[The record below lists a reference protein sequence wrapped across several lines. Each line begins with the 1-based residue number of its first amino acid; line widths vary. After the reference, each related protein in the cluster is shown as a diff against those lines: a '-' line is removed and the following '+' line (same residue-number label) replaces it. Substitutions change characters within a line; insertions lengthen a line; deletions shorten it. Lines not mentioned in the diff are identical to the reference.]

1 MGFTSLG
8 PLYCKSLLSYC
19 IEKINWCLHFIY
31 LVFSL
36 SLSPYV
42 CSLFA
47 NMYALTYIL
56 HVLTTYHESRT
67 HMMHRVFGFGL
78 NRDPLPH
85 LSLHMVVMFILTR
98 AISII
103 KKDFYY
109 FYFYLG
115 TFKPFFFWLRK
126 RYF

>member
-36 SLSPYV
+36 SLSLSPYV

-47 NMYALTYIL
+47 NIHALTYIL

-67 HMMHRVFGFGL
+67 HMMHCVFGFGL

-85 LSLHMVVMFILTR
+85 PSLHMVVVYPYTCY
-98 AISII
+98 
-103 KKDFYY
+103 KHC
-109 FYFYLG
+109 
-115 TFKPFFFWLRK
+115 
-126 RYF
+126 

>member
-1 MGFTSLG
+1 MGFTPLG

-19 IEKINWCLHFIY
+19 IEKINWCLHLFIWCS
-31 LVFSL
+31 LSLSLSL

-47 NMYALTYIL
+47 NMHALTYIL
-56 HVLTTYHESRT
+56 HILTTYHESRT
-67 HMMHRVFGFGL
+67 HMMHCVFGFGL

-98 AISII
+98 ALLKKIFII
-103 KKDFYY
+103 FI
-109 FYFYLG
+109 FI
-115 TFKPFFFWLRK
+115 
-126 RYF
+126 

>member
-31 LVFSL
+31 LVLSLSLSL

-47 NMYALTYIL
+47 NMHALTYIL

-103 KKDFYY
+103 KKKNLLFL
-109 FYFYLG
+109 FLF
-115 TFKPFFFWLRK
+115 